1 MDASV
6 VDLSSVEGYLL
17 SLYEQG
23 ERIELLLSQNTELI
37 LHIYTALLWGVGVSG
52 TLLVIFVLYKFLRK
66 FF

>member
-1 MDASV
+1 MEAPV

-17 SLYEQG
+17 GLYEQG
-23 ERIELLLSQNTELI
+23 ERIEMLLSQNTELI
-37 LHIYTALLWGVGVSG
+37 LHIYTTLLWGVGVTG

>member
-1 MDASV
+1 MEAPV

-17 SLYEQG
+17 NLYEQG
-23 ERIELLLSQNTELI
+23 ERIEMLLSQNTELI
-37 LHIYTALLWGVGVSG
+37 LHIYTTLLWGVGVTG